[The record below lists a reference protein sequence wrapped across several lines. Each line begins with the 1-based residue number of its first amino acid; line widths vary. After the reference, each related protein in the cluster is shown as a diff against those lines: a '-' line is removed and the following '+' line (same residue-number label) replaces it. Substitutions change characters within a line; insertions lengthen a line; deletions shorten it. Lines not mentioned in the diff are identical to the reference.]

1 MLDLPDGDPPV
12 LVQVRRWAADVLGA
26 VAADHL
32 GDVLLVAT
40 ELVTNAYDHGYG
52 PRRLRMSQTSRPCR
66 VRIEVA
72 DANPRRPVVLVP
84 GEGAVGGGRGM
95 LLVDKLAERWGVRDD
110 QHTGGKTVWAEIGC
124 AGTDQ
129 LPCPTAGEHTATTS
143 GG

>member
-1 MLDLPDGDPPV
+1 V
-12 LVQVRRWAADVLGA
+12 LR
-26 VAADHL
+26 
-32 GDVLLVAT
+32 
-40 ELVTNAYDHGYG
+40 
-52 PRRLRMSQTSRPCR
+52 
-66 VRIEVA
+66 
-72 DANPRRPVVLVP
+72 
-84 GEGAVGGGRGM
+84 EGAVGGRGM